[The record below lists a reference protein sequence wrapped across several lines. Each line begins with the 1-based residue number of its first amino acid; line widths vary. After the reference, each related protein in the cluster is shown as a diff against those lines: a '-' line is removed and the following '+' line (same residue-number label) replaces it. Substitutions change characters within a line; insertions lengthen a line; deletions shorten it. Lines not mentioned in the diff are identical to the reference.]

1 MRARQ
6 GDAGSSELL
15 ERAAGLAEQQGRL
28 FMIAPVAAARAEAAW
43 LEGRRDAIAGLT
55 DAAADRAAREDA
67 RHEVAAVL
75 RWRWRVGLRDAGAGD
90 DGPDAATLAGDWAE
104 AARLW
109 TELGCPYE
117 AALALGDA
125 DDDDALR
132 QGLTELLRIGARP
145 AASILAQR
153 LRERGARG
161 VPRGPYGAARENPAN
176 LTARELEVLEL
187 LAEGLR
193 NAEIAD
199 RLVVS
204 RRTVEHHVSALLRKL
219 GARTRGEAAAIA
231 LRTGLRAPG

>member
-1 MRARQ
+1 MAR
-6 GDAGSSELL
+6 
-15 ERAAGLAEQQGRL
+15 
-28 FMIAPVAAARAEAAW
+28 
-43 LEGRRDAIAGLT
+43 
-55 DAAADRAAREDA
+55 RAARSTH
-67 RHEVAAVL
+67 RSVT
-75 RWRWRVGLRDAGAGD
+75 
-90 DGPDAATLAGDWAE
+90 GPDAATLAGDWEE

-109 TELGCPYE
+109 SELGCPYE

-132 QGLTELLRIGARP
+132 RGLLELHRLGARP
-145 AASILAQR
+145 AAGILTQR

-161 VPRGPYGAARENPAN
+161 VPRGPYGAARQNAAN

-193 NAEIAD
+193 NAEIAA

-204 RRTVEHHVSALLRKL
+204 RRTVEHHVSALMRKL

-231 LRTGLRAPG
+231 LRGELSAKDG